1 MKNFLQQWIFLNNSK
16 NFFYTWLFNMN
27 LLKYSQD
34 SIVTEYVDMVHSF
47 SCKALIS
54 YSTIIT
60 EQSSSLIVHI
70 YSIIPH

>member
-1 MKNFLQQWIFLNNSK
+1 MKNFLQQSIFLNNSK

-54 YSTIIT
+54 
-60 EQSSSLIVHI
+60 
-70 YSIIPH
+70 